1 MNKAATQLSATLE
14 LAMELIRRKSVS
26 PVDAGCQA
34 IIAKRLEACGFKTES
49 MPFGDVDNLWACHGD
64 GRPMLAFLG
73 HTDVVPPGPEADWSS
88 PPFEPVIRNGM
99 LYGRGAADMKGSVAA
114 MVTAC
119 ERFVTDYP
127 DHRGCVALL
136 LTSDE
141 EGPAVDGTVKVVDAL
156 TARGEHIDYCVVGEP
171 SSLETL
177 GDVVRIGRRG
187 SLVGEIVVHGVQ
199 GHSAYPERA
208 LNPIHAFAPALNE
221 LCATEWDVGD
231 EHFPPSICQF
241 TNINA
246 GTGAANVIPGQLRVT
261 FNIRHGAVS
270 TASAIQNRI
279 RGILDKHGLKYDLNI
294 QISGVPFIT
303 ADGDLYEAVRDT
315 MYQCLGVIPRRDTGG
330 GTSDGRFVAPTGA
343 QVIEVGPVNLSIHK
357 VDEHVR
363 VDDLDRIADVYHDLA
378 KRLLVS

>member
-1 MNKAATQLSATLE
+1 MNRSATRQSATLE

-26 PVDAGCQA
+26 PKDAGCQA
-34 IIAKRLEACGFKTES
+34 LIRERLDGCGFFTEP
-49 MPFGDVDNLWACHGD
+49 MGFGDVDNLWARHGE
-64 GRPMLAFLG
+64 GRPVLAFLG

-99 LYGRGAADMKGSVAA
+99 LYGRGAADMKGSIAA

-119 ERFVTDYP
+119 ERFVTEFP
-127 DHRGCVALL
+127 EHRGSVALL

-141 EGPAVDGTVKVVDAL
+141 EGPAVDGTVKVVDTL
-156 TARGEHIDYCVVGEP
+156 TARDEHIDYCVVGEP

-177 GDVVRIGRRG
+177 GDVVRVGRRG
-187 SLVGEIVVHGVQ
+187 SLVGEIIVHGVQ
-199 GHSAYPERA
+199 GHSAYPKRA
-208 LNPIHAFAPALNE
+208 LNPIHAFAPALDE

-246 GTGAANVIPGQLRVT
+246 GTGVANVIPGHLRVT

-270 TASAIQNRI
+270 TASAIQKRI
-279 RGILDKHGLKYDLNI
+279 REILDRHGLKYELNI
-294 QISGVPFIT
+294 EISGVPYIT
-303 ADGDLYEAVRDT
+303 TDGDLYEAVRDT
-315 MYQCLGVIPRRDTGG
+315 VYERLKIVPRRDTGG

-363 VDDLDRIADVYHDLA
+363 IDDLDQITDVFHELA